1 MGHAHKNK
9 KLTHGDMGIGS
20 KIYKWDYKWEC
31 NALIAGLH

>member
-9 KLTHGDMGIGS
+9 KLTHGNMGIGS
-20 KIYKWDYKWEC
+20 KIYKWDYKWEW